1 MVCSMGPIFDII
13 EGLPK
18 FFKHSLDDAAE
29 DVMKLAML
37 YIAKELHTRYVAG
50 HSAPITYL
58 AYVPYYVIANNVSD
72 YIADKIDIW
81 KNSWFGLED
90 FSNNNQMKNK
100 NFIIDELEDVVE
112 DVSKFSLLYANYKV
126 GVLISDSHV
135 FETFLAST
143 NLPYAQNIGKM
154 TDLAIKYI
162 TPLTEYTRCNEYS
175 DEIGDYVQ
183 NSVELLTGFG
193 HSNTILIEI

>member
-1 MVCSMGPIFDII
+1 MVCIMGPIFDII

-29 DVMKLAML
+29 DIIKLSML
-37 YIAKELHTRYVAG
+37 YCANKFHTKFIIHHTA
-50 HSAPITYL
+50 ITYL
-58 AYVPYYVIANNVSD
+58 AHTVYYVIANNVSD
-72 YIADKIDIW
+72 YIADKVDIW
-81 KNSWFGLED
+81 KNSWFGLEGS
-90 FSNNNQMKNK
+90 SNNNQMKNK

-112 DVSKFSLLYANYKV
+112 DVSKFSLLYGSYKV
-126 GVLISDSHV
+126 GVLIADSHV

-154 TDLAIKYI
+154 ADLAIKCI

-175 DEIGDYVQ
+175 DKIGNYAQ
-183 NSVELLTGFG
+183 NSTEFLTDFIYNAVA
-193 HSNTILIEI
+193 HDEI

>member
-1 MVCSMGPIFDII
+1 MGPIFDII

-29 DVMKLAML
+29 DVIKFAML
-37 YIAKELHTRYVAG
+37 YCASKFHATFVITQSTSITCLAHT
-50 HSAPITYL
+50 T
-58 AYVPYYVIANNVSD
+58 YYVIANNVSD
-72 YIADKIDIW
+72 YIADKIDAW
-81 KNSWFGLED
+81 KNSWYGLED
-90 FSNNNQMKNK
+90 FSNNNQMENK
-100 NFIIDELEDVVE
+100 NFIIEELEDVVE
-112 DVSKFSLLYANYKV
+112 DVSKFALLYGSYKV
-126 GVLISDSHV
+126 GVLIADSHV

-175 DEIGDYVQ
+175 DEMGDYIQ
-183 NSVELLTGFG
+183 NSVKSLTNFS
-193 HSNTILIEI
+193 HNNAIFIEI